1 MEREERKQHFSTD
14 QKLETISFL
23 RRSAAENKQR
33 LYQADAIL
41 NGQPAD
47 RIDFTKQTDSAASVR
62 EEEPYAP
69 KLLSG
74 SFFFRCLI
82 ALACLF
88 VFLILGQ
95 TTEPQTRQ
103 YIDTIKGQIE
113 TDYSENMFDFIRQI
127 PYTLPYEKTN
137 VKG

>member
-1 MEREERKQHFSTD
+1 MEREERKQHFSTER
-14 QKLETISFL
+14 KLETISFL

-62 EEEPYAP
+62 EEEPYEP

-74 SFFFRCLI
+74 SFFLQMSDRTCLSVYLSDLR
-82 ALACLF
+82 ADHGTKNAA
-88 VFLILGQ
+88 VHKYDQG
-95 TTEPQTRQ
+95 
-103 YIDTIKGQIE
+103 
-113 TDYSENMFDFIRQI
+113 TD
-127 PYTLPYEKTN
+127 
-137 VKG
+137 

>member
-1 MEREERKQHFSTD
+1 MEREERKQHFSTER
-14 QKLETISFL
+14 KLETISFL

-62 EEEPYAP
+62 EEEPYEP

-88 VFLILGQ
+88 IFLILVQ
-95 TTEPQTRQ
+95 TTEPKTRQ
-103 YIDTIKGQIE
+103 YINTIKGQIE
-113 TDYSENMFDFIRQI
+113 TDYSENMFDFISQI
-127 PYTLPYEKTN
+127 PYTLPYEKTTG
-137 VKG
+137 KG